1 MDKLVLTGFM
11 ATGKSAVGRALAARL
26 GRKFFDTDHI
36 IVRRA
41 GLSIERIFALHG
53 EAHFRA
59 LEHAVIRELA
69 LSPESAVIATGG
81 GSLVDEVN
89 YQTLAPVARIVCLVA
104 RPEVIASRLAG
115 AATVRPKL
123 VESGLPLEEAITRLM
138 EQRAAAYARIG
149 TVVDSSE
156 LSIEQTADRII
167 QVLEA

>member
-1 MDKLVLTGFM
+1 MNKLVLTGFM
-11 ATGKSAVGRALAARL
+11 ATGKSAVGRCLAARL

-41 GLSIERIFALHG
+41 GCSIERIFAIHG

-59 LEHAVIRELA
+59 LERAVIKELA
-69 LSPESAVIATGG
+69 LSPDTAVIATGG

-89 YQTLAPVARIVCLVA
+89 YWTLAPVARIVCLVA
-104 RPEVIASRLAG
+104 RPEVIAARLAG

-123 VESGLPLEEAITRLM
+123 AESGLPLKEAIARLM
-138 EQRAAAYARIG
+138 EQRAGAYARIG

-156 LSIEQTADRII
+156 LTIAQTADRVI
-167 QVLEA
+167 QMLEA